1 MYGCFAY
8 NSVNVSLYAWSPEKV
23 VRSLRTGI
31 EPRSS
36 RRAAFDHLFI
46 SPAQDKNMRMQCL

>member
-23 VRSLRTGI
+23 IRSLGTGI

-36 RRAAFDHLFI
+36 KRAAFDHLFI
-46 SPAQDKNMRMQCL
+46 SPAQDKNM